1 MGRVQGKVAVVT
13 GAARG
18 MGEAELRLLARE
30 GAVVVGTDII
40 ADEGQAVADDL
51 LKQSH
56 EALFIPA
63 DASSE
68 DDWTR
73 VIRTVLDRYG
83 RLDILINNAGI
94 AGSAAG
100 EHNSLAAWNRLME
113 VNSTSAFLGTRSGAE
128 AMRPTGGG
136 SIVNI
141 SSVAGIA
148 GGTSSLGYY
157 ASKASVRNLTKAAAV
172 QYGPWGVRVNSVH
185 PGFMP
190 PMRGTDGA
198 ALRASKIP
206 LTPLG
211 RLGEPEEVAYGVL
224 FLASD
229 EASFINGAELVID
242 GGYLA
247 Q

>member
-1 MGRVQGKVAVVT
+1 MKRLAGKVAVIT

-18 MGEAELRLLARE
+18 MGEAELRLFADQ
-30 GAVVVGTDII
+30 GAIVVGTDIYES
-40 ADEGQAVADDL
+40 EGRAVVEELRERDH
-51 LKQSH
+51 Q
-56 EALFIPA
+56 ALFVRA
-63 DASSE
+63 DATNE
-68 DDWTR
+68 DDWSR
-73 VIRTVLDRYG
+73 LIADVVDRYG
-83 RLDILINNAGI
+83 QIDVLVNNAGI

-100 EHNSLAAWNRLME
+100 EHNSLAAWNKLME
-113 VNSTSAFLGTRSGAE
+113 INATSAFLGTRAAE
-128 AMRPTGGG
+128 AMRTTGGG

-157 ASKASVRNLTKAAAV
+157 GSKAAVRNLSKAAAV

-185 PGFMP
+185 PGFLP
-190 PMRGTDGA
+190 PMRNTSGGA
-198 ALRASKIP
+198 ELRAAKVP

-211 RLGEPEEVAYGVL
+211 RLGEPIEVAYGVL

-229 EASFINGAELVID
+229 EASFVSGAELVID